1 MSCYDVFFLDSYF
14 FPFFAFSF
22 ILSCFYLFSFFVS
35 SGLWPFATV
44 GWPNTQDVN
53 YAKYYP
59 SSVLETGDDI
69 LFFWVARMVM
79 LGLELTDQ
87 LPFHTVYLHGL
98 IRDKDGQ
105 KMSKTKGN
113 VIDPLDSINQY
124 GTDALRFALI
134 SSCSPGQDISLSDE
148 KLESSR

>member
-1 MSCYDVFFLDSYF
+1 
-14 FPFFAFSF
+14 
-22 ILSCFYLFSFFVS
+22 
-35 SGLWPFATV
+35 
-44 GWPNTQDVN
+44 
-53 YAKYYP
+53 
-59 SSVLETGDDI
+59 
-69 LFFWVARMVM
+69 M

-134 SSCSPGQDISLSDE
+134 SSCSPGQDISLSNE